1 MSLNMRKWL
10 RAAAGTPGN
19 ALPVLSFPA
28 AARLNIP
35 VGQLVRDS
43 TLMADVIACVAGN
56 TETAAAVSLMD
67 LSVEAEAF
75 GASVHFT
82 QNDVPVITGQLVG
95 DETAAAALTV
105 PAVGS
110 GRTGVCVDGIR
121 QAKRRITDKP
131 LLAGMIGP
139 YSLTGRLMDVTEIMY
154 LCYDEPDTVHTVL
167 RKTTDFL
174 IAYARAFREAGADG
188 IIIAEPLAGLLGR
201 DMCEEFS
208 NPYVKEIIDAVQT
221 DDFAVIY
228 HNCGNTVIHMIPEL
242 YALGAAAYHFGNA
255 VDMARVLSAAPADML
270 CMGNIDPAGLL
281 VNGTADQVRETVEK
295 LLAECGG
302 KPNFLLSTGCDVP
315 PNAKWENIIAFFDA
329 AHHGRQ

>member
-1 MSLNMRKWL
+1 MNMHTWL
-10 RAAAGTPGN
+10 RAAAGTPGK

-43 TLMADVIACVAGN
+43 GLMADVIAYVAGN
-56 TETAAAVSLMD
+56 TGTAAAVSLMD

-75 GASVHFT
+75 GAAVNFT
-82 QNDVPVITGQLVG
+82 PNEVPVITGQLVG
-95 DETAAAALTV
+95 DEDTAEALAV

-110 GRTGVCVDGIR
+110 GRTGVCVEGIR
-121 QAKRRITDKP
+121 LAGKRITDKP

-139 YSLTGRLMDVTEIMY
+139 YSLAGRLMDVTEIMY

-167 RKTTDFL
+167 RKAAEFL
-174 IAYARAFREAGADG
+174 IAYAKAFRAAGADG
-188 IIIAEPLAGLLGR
+188 IVLAEPLAGLLSR
-201 DMCEEFS
+201 DMCAEFS

-228 HNCGNTVIHMIPEL
+228 HNCGNTVIHMIPDL

-255 VDMARVLSAAPADML
+255 VDMTQVLEAAPGDML

-281 VNGTADQVRETVEK
+281 ANGTADQVREAVK
-295 LLAECGG
+295 QLLSACGG

-315 PNAKWENIIAFFDA
+315 PNAKWENIEAFFEA
-329 AHHGRQ
+329 AR